1 MLKAGNICNGSRKTG
16 KRDRRFPVNLY
27 CSLMLMSF
35 IPFLYTIVR
44 TNLIAGGP
52 SADGLG
58 IAGHMEWFDLI
69 NETIQ
74 AFLIVPLFA
83 LLNQCAEDKQKW
95 KERIFQTFLIVNVI
109 YILFSLFVL
118 GYCGRMVSEMAS
130 GPVRE
135 VTVYLRLETIGFIVG
150 NAVSFVNVLFV
161 VLERPC
167 YIYMMVFLKTIVTI
181 IGDLFFIPA
190 FGVNG
195 AAISNIAVNTIC
207 VVWCLIAVYREQLL
221 TVSFQ
226 FERAFLKKYA
236 FIGLFGGAQ
245 VLLDNLIYALIVCKM
260 VNQAA
265 EQGNYWVANNIIWGL
280 LLIPISALAEIIKKE
295 CRGEETLRKIRD
307 YNRIII
313 AVFLVWLCFIPMLNP
328 FLKNVMGI
336 ENHEAIKTILVTLI
350 PFYLAYNY
358 TILFDNLLIGHG
370 KTQYCF
376 AISMIVNLIYYPAVY
391 GLVLRGVFT
400 PDIKFICRMFG
411 FGMVVHLGCSV
422 ACFLIYNRSALFRQR
437 HGGRNL
443 WSSSK

>member
-1 MLKAGNICNGSRKTG
+1 MLKAGNICNGNRRTG

-52 SADGLG
+52 SADGLS

-83 LLNQCAEDKQKW
+83 LLNQCAEDKHKW

-195 AAISNIAVNTIC
+195 AAISNIAVNTIS

-221 TVSFQ
+221 AVSFQ

-295 CRGEETLRKIRD
+295 CRGEETLRKIKD

-313 AVFLVWLCFIPMLNP
+313 AVFLVWLCFIPVLNP

-350 PFYLAYNY
+350 PFYLAYSY
-358 TILFDNLLIGHG
+358 TVLFDNLLIGHG

-376 AISMIVNLIYYPAVY
+376 VISMIVNLIYYPAVY

-422 ACFLIYNRSALFRQR
+422 ICFLLYKRSTPFQ
-437 HGGRNL
+437 
-443 WSSSK
+443 SEI

>member
-167 YIYMMVFLKTIVTI
+167 YIYMMVFLKTIV
-181 IGDLFFIPA
+181 
-190 FGVNG
+190 
-195 AAISNIAVNTIC
+195 
-207 VVWCLIAVYREQLL
+207 
-221 TVSFQ
+221 
-226 FERAFLKKYA
+226 
-236 FIGLFGGAQ
+236 
-245 VLLDNLIYALIVCKM
+245 
-260 VNQAA
+260 
-265 EQGNYWVANNIIWGL
+265 
-280 LLIPISALAEIIKKE
+280 
-295 CRGEETLRKIRD
+295 
-307 YNRIII
+307 
-313 AVFLVWLCFIPMLNP
+313 
-328 FLKNVMGI
+328 
-336 ENHEAIKTILVTLI
+336 
-350 PFYLAYNY
+350 
-358 TILFDNLLIGHG
+358 
-370 KTQYCF
+370 
-376 AISMIVNLIYYPAVY
+376 
-391 GLVLRGVFT
+391 
-400 PDIKFICRMFG
+400 
-411 FGMVVHLGCSV
+411 
-422 ACFLIYNRSALFRQR
+422 
-437 HGGRNL
+437 
-443 WSSSK
+443 

>member
-1 MLKAGNICNGSRKTG
+1 MKAGNVCNGSRKTG
-16 KRDRRFPVNLY
+16 KRDGRFPVNLY
-27 CSLMLMSF
+27 CGLMLMSF

-83 LLNQCAEDKQKW
+83 LLNQCAEDKHKW

-167 YIYMMVFLKTIVTI
+167 YIYVMVFLKTIVTI

-195 AAISNIAVNTIC
+195 AAISNISVNTIC
-207 VVWCLIAVYREQLL
+207 VVWCLIAVYREQLPA
-221 TVSFQ
+221 VSFR
-226 FERAFLKKYA
+226 FERPFLKKYA
-236 FIGLFGGAQ
+236 YIGLFGGAQ

-295 CRGEETLRKIRD
+295 CRGEETLRKIKD

-313 AVFLVWLCFIPMLNP
+313 AVFLVWLCFIPVLNP
-328 FLKNVMGI
+328 FLKNVMAI

-350 PFYLAYNY
+350 PFYLVYSY
-358 TILFDNLLIGHG
+358 TVLFDNLLIGHG

-376 AISMIVNLIYYPAVY
+376 VISMIVNLIYYPAVY

-422 ACFLIYNRSALFRQR
+422 ACFLIYNRSIFFRQR

-443 WSSSK
+443 WNSSK